1 VSIVERQTHS
11 VKQFIF
17 IVISYKIEQVN
28 LPTIKQLRYFVALEK
43 HQHFGNAAK
52 ACFVSQSAFSVAIK
66 ELESH
71 LGAQLVDRT
80 NKSVTIT
87 RTGREIANHARHC
100 LRDIEYLAEVA
111 HSNQKPL
118 TGRLNLGV
126 IPTIAPFILPDL
138 LPYLRSGFPELKLYL
153 REDTTQSL
161 HDLLLDGELDLI
173 MIALPYKLSNV
184 EVLTLFKDRF
194 SLACHKNSRIIDP
207 ANYSLNDLPK
217 ESVLLLEDGHCLREH
232 ALSACKIR
240 NQDTVSR
247 FAASSLLTLV
257 SMVDSDIGITYLT
270 EMAKNSS
277 LLMNTDIKTYPL
289 EEKSYREIGLVWRK
303 GSAREEEFKMLGKT
317 IISMREASS

>member
-1 VSIVERQTHS
+1 MMSPT
-11 VKQFIF
+11 K
-17 IVISYKIEQVN
+17 

-43 HQHFGNAAK
+43 HTHFGNAAR

-66 ELESH
+66 ELESQ

-87 RTGREIANHARHC
+87 RTGREIASHARHC
-100 LRDIEYLAEVA
+100 LRDIEYLAEA
-111 HSNQKPL
+111 AQNNQKPL
-118 TGRLNLGV
+118 SGRLNLGV

-138 LPYLRSGFPELKLYL
+138 LPSIRSEYPELKLYL
-153 REDTTQSL
+153 REDTTQSI
-161 HDLLLDGELDLI
+161 HDLLIDGELDLI

-184 EVLTLFKDRF
+184 EVLPLFKDHF
-194 SLACHKNSRIIDP
+194 SLACHKNSKLIDP
-207 ANYSLNDLPK
+207 DNYSLNDLPK
-217 ESVLLLEDGHCLREH
+217 ESVLLLEDGHCLRDH

-270 EMAKNSS
+270 EMARNST
-277 LLMNTDIKTYPL
+277 LLQNTDIKTYPL
-289 EEKSYREIGLVWRK
+289 DEKSYREIGLAWRK
-303 GSAREEEFKMLGKT
+303 GSAREEEFKLLGDTIQQIQANKEVKT
-317 IISMREASS
+317 DDYN

>member
-1 VSIVERQTHS
+1 MT
-11 VKQFIF
+11 
-17 IVISYKIEQVN
+17 

-43 HQHFGNAAK
+43 HQHFGNSAK

-87 RTGREIANHARHC
+87 RTGREIANHARLC
-100 LRDIEYLAEVA
+100 LRDLEYLAEVA

-126 IPTIAPFILPDL
+126 IPTIAPFILPAL
-138 LPYLRSGFPELKLYL
+138 LPNLRSSFPDLKLYL
-153 REDTTQSL
+153 REDTTQSS
-161 HDLLLDGELDLI
+161 HDLLIEGELDLI
-173 MIALPYKLSNV
+173 LIALPYKLSNV
-184 EVLTLFKDRF
+184 EIMPLFKDHF
-194 SLACHKNSRIIDP
+194 SLACHKNSKIIDP
-207 ANYSLNDLPK
+207 NNYSLNSLPK
-217 ESVLLLEDGHCLREH
+217 ESVLLLEDGHCLRDH

-277 LLMNTDIKTYPL
+277 LLQHTDIETYPL
-289 EEKSYREIGLVWRK
+289 DEKSFREIGLAWRK
-303 GSAREEEFKMLGKT
+303 GSAREEEFTLLGETIKT
-317 IISMREASS
+317 MQASKAQ

>member
-1 VSIVERQTHS
+1 MS
-11 VKQFIF
+11 
-17 IVISYKIEQVN
+17 

-66 ELESH
+66 ELESY

-87 RTGREIANHARHC
+87 RTGREIANHARLC
-100 LRDIEYLAEVA
+100 LRDLEYLAEVA
-111 HSNQKPL
+111 HSDQKPL

-138 LPYLRSGFPELKLYL
+138 LPNLRSSFPDLKLYL
-153 REDTTQSL
+153 REDTTQSS
-161 HDLLLDGELDLI
+161 HDLLIEGELDLI
-173 MIALPYKLSNV
+173 LIALPFKLSNV
-184 EVLTLFKDRF
+184 EIMPLYKDHF
-194 SLACHKNSRIIDP
+194 SLACHKNSKIIDP
-207 ANYSLNDLPK
+207 NNYSLNNLPK
-217 ESVLLLEDGHCLREH
+217 ESVLLLEDGHCLRDH

-277 LLMNTDIKTYPL
+277 LLQNTDIETYPL
-289 EEKSYREIGLVWRK
+289 DEKSFREIGLAWRK
-303 GSAREEEFKMLGKT
+303 GSARDEEFKLLGET
-317 IISMREASS
+317 IKAMQLS

>member
-1 VSIVERQTHS
+1 M
-11 VKQFIF
+11 
-17 IVISYKIEQVN
+17 ISSTK

-100 LRDIEYLAEVA
+100 LRDIEYLAQVA
-111 HSNQKPL
+111 HHNQKPL

-138 LPYLRSGFPELKLYL
+138 LPSIRTEYPELKLYL
-153 REDTTQSL
+153 REDTTQSC
-161 HDLLLDGELDLI
+161 HDLLIDGELDLI

-184 EVLTLFKDRF
+184 EVLPLFKDRF
-194 SLACHKNSRIIDP
+194 SLACHKNSKLIDP
-207 ANYSLNDLPK
+207 DDYSLNDLPK
-217 ESVLLLEDGHCLREH
+217 ESVLLLEDGHCLRDH

-270 EMAKNSS
+270 EMARNST
-277 LLMNTDIKTYPL
+277 LLQNTDIKTYPL
-289 EEKSYREIGLVWRK
+289 DEKSYREIGLAWRK
-303 GSAREEEFKMLGKT
+303 GSAREEEFKLLGDT
-317 IISMREASS
+317 IKKIQSDKSF

>member
-1 VSIVERQTHS
+1 M
-11 VKQFIF
+11 
-17 IVISYKIEQVN
+17 N

-66 ELESH
+66 ELENQ

-111 HSNQKPL
+111 QSNQQPL

-126 IPTIAPFILPDL
+126 IPTIAPFILPKLIPDL
-138 LPYLRSGFPELKLYL
+138 RTSHPELKLYL
-153 REDTTQSL
+153 REDTTKSL
-161 HDLLLDGELDLI
+161 HDFLIEGELDLI
-173 MIALPYKLSNV
+173 MIGLPYKLSNV
-184 EVLTLFKDRF
+184 KILPIFKDHF
-194 SLACHKNSRIIDP
+194 SLACHKDSKLIDP
-207 ANYSLNDLPK
+207 KNYSLDNLPK
-217 ESVLLLEDGHCLREH
+217 ESVLLLEDGHCLRDH

-270 EMAKNSS
+270 EMARNSS
-277 LLMNTDIKTYPL
+277 LLQNTDINTYPL
-289 EEKSYREIGLVWRK
+289 DEKSYREIGLAWRK
-303 GSAREEEFKMLGKT
+303 GSAREEEFKLLA
-317 IISMREASS
+317 EAIKVLYEKKNT